1 MGTRHLTLHE
11 GVMNRQVGGGRAS
24 SKLAPN
30 DCSLRS
36 TNLLFWG
43 LAVDCSSSM
52 EPKKSAAGLFAP
64 PLLVDPDGADEVDVA
79 ELVEGA
85 AAGGGEVARAV

>member
-1 MGTRHLTLHE
+1 
-11 GVMNRQVGGGRAS
+11 
-24 SKLAPN
+24 
-30 DCSLRS
+30 
-36 TNLLFWG
+36 
-43 LAVDCSSSM
+43 M